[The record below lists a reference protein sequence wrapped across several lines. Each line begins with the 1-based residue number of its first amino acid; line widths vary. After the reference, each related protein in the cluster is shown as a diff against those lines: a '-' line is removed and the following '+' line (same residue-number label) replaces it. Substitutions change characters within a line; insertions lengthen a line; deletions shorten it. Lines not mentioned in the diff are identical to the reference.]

1 MAFLRY
7 SLLAE
12 DINVLL
18 YIYKE
23 ERDVTLI
30 SAPLLFS
37 ANGLVLHHT
46 SILYG
51 TKLFLAFDPSFD
63 HHIQKCYLDEEED

>member
-12 DINVLL
+12 DIKVLL
-18 YIYKE
+18 YIHEE
-23 ERDVTLI
+23 ERNVTLI
-30 SAPLLFS
+30 SPPLLFS

-46 SILYG
+46 SV
-51 TKLFLAFDPSFD
+51 LFGIKFFSAFDPSFD